1 MMAHVDLCAG
11 IGGFSLG
18 FSWSGLSE
26 PVLFCEIDPWCRKVL
41 AKHWPDVPIAHDVK
55 ELANDP
61 ARLVPDCDILTAG
74 YPCPPFSVASKNN
87 RLGAQDPRHIYPYIS
102 EIIARKRPAF
112 AVFENVFGHISLGI
126 DDVLND
132 LASQSYA
139 ARPFVFPSGAIT
151 GARHHRNR
159 VFIVATA
166 LADTDSKGRQGRL
179 PRRQGEERQGK
190 LGHAGCCSPTHRQ
203 PRQNASTVEP
213 GIFRISDGLPSGVD
227 EPPRVATG
235 VKDRVNRLKGLGN
248 AIVPQIAMQIG
259 LTIKA
264 VHDG

>member
-1 MMAHVDLCAG
+1 MSHIDLCSG

-18 FSWSGLSE
+18 FSWSGLSK

-41 AKHWPDVPIAHDVK
+41 AKHWPDVQIAEDVK
-55 ELANDP
+55 ELAKD
-61 ARLVPDCDILTAG
+61 AERLVPDCDILTAG

-87 RLGAQDPRHIYPYIS
+87 RLGAKDPRHIYPYIS

-132 LASQSYA
+132 LASQGYA
-139 ARPFVFPSGAIT
+139 ARAFVFPSGAIT
-151 GARHHRNR
+151 GANHHRNR
-159 VFIVATA
+159 VFIIAKNV
-166 LADTDSKGRQGRL
+166 ADTDSKGRQGRL

-190 LGHAGCCSPTHRQ
+190 LGHAGCCSSAHRQ
-203 PRQNASTVEP
+203 PRQNASTIEP
-213 GIFRISDGLPSGVD
+213 RICGIFDGLPSGVD
-227 EPPRVATG
+227 EPARVAIG
-235 VKDRVNRLKGLGN
+235 VKDRTNRLKGIGN
-248 AIVPQIAMQIG
+248 AIVPAIAMQIG

-264 VHDG
+264 VERG